1 MDLSSVTANQVL
13 NALADVTLKLDT
25 DGLVLEAQVNRVDAT
40 DLRQIQWQ
48 GKALNALVSASQRDR
63 VANVIDWCVAHPNAT
78 TTVTL
83 SHPNLSSDT
92 TATLRYVFFYSA
104 DEQRLIAVGEDKGE
118 LSSAKQQLVNSQLAM
133 ERDYWSLRQTETR
146 YRRLLDMSSDGF
158 IIVDDSSQRIV
169 ECNQA
174 AGPLLQIVDQ
184 SIVGLAFPSHIDD
197 ASKHQLSKMIDDAR
211 IKGSASAALS
221 TLANGHA
228 LFVAIDHL
236 SQTTG
241 AILLVRLSQA
251 ANATLPAT
259 EQHYFERVPD
269 ALLQLDHSGR
279 ITAANGVF
287 LQWIQEPSDRHVL
300 GRNADDWLGR
310 TGVDLQVLLDNLS
323 QRSVVTRFA
332 STLRTQAQGFTDIE
346 ISGSSRSHSSDNE
359 YLLFLRDT
367 SRRIHHRET
376 TVEAL
381 PSSIEEITSR
391 VGQTPLK
398 DLVRESTDVIEALCI
413 ESALKLTRNNRASA
427 AELLG
432 LSRQSLYTKLRRF
445 GIGETEIEAETG

>member
-1 MDLSSVTANQVL
+1 MTQN
-13 NALADVTLKLDT
+13 LDCRAERT
-25 DGLVLEAQVNRVDAT
+25 PIETFQLGVGGTIND
-40 DLRQIQWQ
+40 
-48 GKALNALVSASQRDR
+48 
-63 VANVIDWCVAHPNAT
+63 P
-78 TTVTL
+78 
-83 SHPNLSSDT
+83 
-92 TATLRYVFFYSA
+92 
-104 DEQRLIAVGEDKGE
+104 IAV
-118 LSSAKQQLVNSQLAM
+118 A
-133 ERDYWSLRQTETR
+133 
-146 YRRLLDMSSDGF
+146 
-158 IIVDDSSQRIV
+158 
-169 ECNQA
+169 
-174 AGPLLQIVDQ
+174 
-184 SIVGLAFPSHIDD
+184 
-197 ASKHQLSKMIDDAR
+197 
-211 IKGSASAALS
+211 
-221 TLANGHA
+221 
-228 LFVAIDHL
+228 VAIPSAVGDRHCHRVFRARDQYGNVEICGL
-236 SQTTG
+236 RS
-241 AILLVRLSQA
+241 
-251 ANATLPAT
+251 
-259 EQHYFERVPD
+259 RVPD